1 MRTHRALSSLWL
13 LLATGLLAA
22 GCDPE
27 SPPDGPQSESQSA
40 ALQRAQSCDDL
51 EALLKQDALTK
62 MNAQV
67 DAMIASYAVYGEIR
81 GGGGVIGVDNG
92 LPGGVGASPNQG
104 ADPSAPSPAPSGGEA
119 PSGGD
124 GSGAADEGGGTPTY
138 SDTNTQVAG
147 VDEADIVKTDGNN
160 IYVLHGQ
167 SFYTLAAWPASSLA
181 VGSSLAIEGQP
192 REMFVADDKVVVYS
206 DVNGASIYEKAGV
219 EPRPAYY
226 DYVLVDSMVGG
237 GVARPVPGGAGTP
250 DTPPEA
256 PGSGGGSTP
265 MEPSGG
271 DTPVPPDGGGADDP
285 DAPDAGADEPD
296 TPASGGGADDPDAP
310 ASDGEPSDPDA
321 PADDVPGGGPTAP
334 TPIGE
339 PLPDDAGEPWVYA
352 PLTKLTVLSLAGG
365 APGVIKELYFEG
377 SYTSARRAGEDV
389 RTVLNGG
396 AHGPALVY
404 WPESLVEYP
413 ETAEAW
419 AAAFEQLRAENTAI
433 IEAAPL
439 STWLPY
445 RFEKEGDTVTEL
457 GASCADF
464 YVPGAGTTSYG
475 LTQIESIDLGDLDET
490 PASTSIIGATDTVY
504 SSHDALYVAARGWQ
518 QPASPGA
525 AGEPFIVSDVTHLHK
540 FDLTTDP
547 SQPRYVA
554 SGSVPGHIL
563 NQFSLDEHNGK
574 LRVATTAIVPAEP
587 RWTTSNSVF
596 VLEAQGADLA
606 RVGAVTDL
614 APGEHIRSAR
624 FFGDRGYV
632 VTFLQVDPLFV
643 LDLSDPAAPSVTGE
657 LKIPGFSEYLHP
669 LGDGHL
675 LAIGRDADDS
685 GRVTGLALQIFDVT
699 DPSAPAQVHKETI
712 EGPYASSEAEHNHK
726 AFTYYGERGV
736 LAFPLV
742 SYDRTTGAVAS
753 TLELFNVDIE
763 DGFSRLGAVDHSG
776 FFTTPTPGCYY
787 YGSADVRRGLFIEDY
802 VYSISHGG
810 VLVNALDDLATPVA
824 SVALPAPAPSYACGD
839 GGVAEPAPP
848 PAPDG
853 RE

>member
-1 MRTHRALSSLWL
+1 MRTHRTLSSLWL

-27 SPPDGPQSESQSA
+27 SPRDGSQSGSQSA
-40 ALQRAQSCDDL
+40 ALHRAQSCEDL

-62 MNAQV
+62 MNAQI
-67 DAMIASYAVYGEIR
+67 DAMIASYSVYGDIR
-81 GGGGVIGVDNG
+81 GGGGVIGVDDNAA
-92 LPGGVGASPNQG
+92 GGVGAPPGQS
-104 ADPSAPSPAPSGGEA
+104 ADPAAPSPGPASGDGASAPE
-119 PSGGD
+119 D
-124 GSGAADEGGGTPTY
+124 GSGTPTH

-160 IYVLHGQ
+160 LYVLHGQ
-167 SFYTLAAWPASSLA
+167 SFYTLTAWPASSLA

-192 REMFVADDKVVVYS
+192 HEMFVADDKVVVYS
-206 DVNGASIYEKAGV
+206 AVNAPSIYERAGV
-219 EPRPAYY
+219 EPRPSYY
-226 DYVLVDSMVGG
+226 DYVLIG
-237 GVARPVPGGAGTP
+237 GVAVGGVATPVPGGGVP
-250 DTPPEA
+250 D
-256 PGSGGGSTP
+256 
-265 MEPSGG
+265 MG
-271 DTPVPPDGGGADDP
+271 DTP
-285 DAPDAGADEPD
+285 
-296 TPASGGGADDPDAP
+296 PDAP
-310 ASDGEPSDPDA
+310 ASDAGGAPTPPSDGGSDAPASGGDPGADEPASDGAPDAPDA
-321 PADDVPGGGPTAP
+321 PADAP
-334 TPIGE
+334 PESDPEGASPPPPGE
-339 PLPDDAGEPWVYA
+339 PVAPEVYA

-365 APGVIKELYFEG
+365 APSVVKELYFEG
-377 SYTSARRAGEDV
+377 GYASARRAGEDV
-389 RTVLNGG
+389 RTVLTGG
-396 AHGPALVY
+396 AHGPALAY

-419 AAAFEQLRAENTAI
+419 AAAFEQLRAENAAL

-464 YVPGAGTTSYG
+464 YVPEAGTTSYG
-475 LTQIESIDLGDLDET
+475 LTQIESIDLGDLDEA

-518 QPASPGA
+518 EPASPGA
-525 AGEPFIVSDVTHLHK
+525 PGEARVSSDVTHLHK
-540 FDLTTDP
+540 FDLTADP

-596 VLEAQGADLA
+596 VLEAQGSELA

-614 APGEHIRSAR
+614 APGEQIRSAR

-643 LDLSDPAAPSVTGE
+643 LDLADPAAPSVTGE

-669 LGDGHL
+669 LDDGHL
-675 LAIGRDADDS
+675 LAIGRDADAD

-699 DPSAPAQVHKETI
+699 DPSAPAQLHKETI
-712 EGPYASSEAEHNHK
+712 DGPYASSAAEYDHK
-726 AFTYYGERGV
+726 AFTYYGEHGV

-742 SYDRTTGAVAS
+742 SYDAETGAISS
-753 TLELFNVDIE
+753 TLELFNVDIA

-776 FFTTPTPGCYY
+776 FFTPTPDCYY
-787 YGSADVRRGLFIEDY
+787 YGGANVWRGLFIEDH
-802 VYSISHGG
+802 VYSISNGG

-824 SVALPAPAPSYACGD
+824 SVALPASTSWYACGGD
-839 GGVAEPAPP
+839 IAEPAPAP
-848 PAPDG
+848 GPAPDG
-853 RE
+853 KE

>member
-13 LLATGLLAA
+13 LFATGLLAA

-27 SPPDGPQSESQSA
+27 SPPDGSPSGSQSA
-40 ALQRAQSCDDL
+40 ALQRAQSCEDL

-62 MNAQV
+62 MNAQI

-92 LPGGVGASPNQG
+92 VPGGVGATPDQG
-104 ADPSAPSPAPSGGEA
+104 ADPSAPAPAAPGGEGA
-119 PSGGD
+119 
-124 GSGAADEGGGTPTY
+124 GAADDGGGAPTY
-138 SDTNTQVAG
+138 SETNTQVAG

-192 REMFVADDKVVVYS
+192 LEMFVADDKVVVYS
-206 DVNGASIYEKAGV
+206 DVNGASIYERAGV
-219 EPRPAYY
+219 EPRPVYY

-237 GVARPVPGGAGTP
+237 GVARPVPGGGGVP
-250 DTPPEA
+250 DEAPEA
-256 PGSGGGSTP
+256 PASGGGSTP
-265 MEPSGG
+265 MEPS
-271 DTPVPPDGGGADDP
+271 DSDEPVPPD
-285 DAPDAGADEPD
+285 
-296 TPASGGGADDPDAP
+296 GGADDPDAP
-310 ASDGEPSDPDA
+310 ASDGEPTDPDA
-321 PADDVPGGGPTAP
+321 PANDGGADDPDAPANDGGADDPDAPASDAPGGAGGDPP
-334 TPIGE
+334 PVGE
-339 PLPDDAGEPWVYA
+339 PAPDDAAGPWVYA

-365 APGVIKELYFEG
+365 APSVIKELYFEG

-396 AHGPALVY
+396 AHGPALAY

-413 ETAEAW
+413 GTAEAW

-504 SSHDALYVAARGWQ
+504 SSHDALYVAARGWRE
-518 QPASPGA
+518 PGA
-525 AGEPFIVSDVTHLHK
+525 AGEPFVASDVTHLHK

-563 NQFSLDEHNGK
+563 NQFSLDEHDGK
-574 LRVATTAIVPAEP
+574 LRVATTAMVPAEP
-587 RWTTSNSVF
+587 SWTTSNSVF
-596 VLEAQGADLA
+596 VLEAQGAELA

-675 LAIGRDADDS
+675 LAIGRDADED

-742 SYDRTTGAVAS
+742 SYDVETGAVAS
-753 TLELFNVDIE
+753 TLELFDVDIE

-776 FFTTPTPGCYY
+776 FFTTPTSGCYY
-787 YGSADVRRGLFIEDY
+787 YGSADVRRGLFIEDH

-824 SVALPAPAPSYACGD
+824 SVALPAPETWYACGD
-839 GGVAEPAPP
+839 GGVAEPAPM

>member
-27 SPPDGPQSESQSA
+27 SPTDGSQNGSQSA
-40 ALQRAQSCDDL
+40 ALQRAQSCEDL
-51 EALLKQDALTK
+51 ETLLKRDALSK
-62 MNAQV
+62 MNAQI
-67 DAMIASYAVYGEIR
+67 DAMIASYSVYGEIR
-81 GGGGVIGVDNG
+81 GGGGVIGV
-92 LPGGVGASPNQG
+92 PGSVDTPTQG
-104 ADPSAPSPAPSGGEA
+104 ADPSAPSPAPPGGEGA
-119 PSGGD
+119 
-124 GSGAADEGGGTPTY
+124 GAADDGNGAPTH
-138 SDTNTQVAG
+138 SETNTQVAG

-160 IYVLHGQ
+160 LYVLHGQ

-206 DVNGASIYEKAGV
+206 DVNGASIYERAGV
-219 EPRPAYY
+219 EPRPVYY
-226 DYVLVDSMVGG
+226 DYMLVDSMVGG
-237 GVARPVPGGAGTP
+237 GVARPVPGGGGVP
-250 DTPPEA
+250 DEAPEA
-256 PGSGGGSTP
+256 PASGGGDTP
-265 MEPSGG
+265 MAPSGG
-271 DTPVPPDGGGADDP
+271 DRPAPPDGGADDP
-285 DAPDAGADEPD
+285 E
-296 TPASGGGADDPDAP
+296 AP

-321 PADDVPGGGPTAP
+321 PASDGEPSDPGAPEDNPPPVGEPVPGDP
-334 TPIGE
+334 
-339 PLPDDAGEPWVYA
+339 AGPWVYA

-365 APGVIKELYFEG
+365 APSVVKELYFEG
-377 SYTSARRAGEDV
+377 SYTSARRAGENV

-396 AHGPALVY
+396 AHGPALAY

-419 AAAFEQLRAENTAI
+419 AAAFEELRAENTAI

-445 RFEKEGDTVTEL
+445 RFEKEGETVTEL

-475 LTQIESIDLGDLDET
+475 LTQIEAIDLGDLDEA

-518 QPASPGA
+518 EPASPGA
-525 AGEPFIVSDVTHLHK
+525 PGEAFVISDVTHLHK
-540 FDLTTDP
+540 FDLTADP

-574 LRVATTAIVPAEP
+574 LRVATTAMVQAEP

-596 VLEAQGADLA
+596 VLEAQGAELA

-614 APGEHIRSAR
+614 APGEQIRSAR

-643 LDLSDPAAPSVTGE
+643 LDLSDPAAPSVSGE

-675 LAIGRDADDS
+675 LAIGRDADED

-699 DPSAPAQVHKETI
+699 NPSAPAQLHKETI
-712 EGPYASSEAEHNHK
+712 EGPFASSQAEYNHK
-726 AFTYYGERGV
+726 AFTYYGEHSV

-742 SYDRTTGAVAS
+742 SYDAETGAVAS
-753 TLELFNVDIE
+753 TLELFNVDVE
-763 DGFSRLGAVDHSG
+763 DGFTRLGAVDHSG
-776 FFTTPTPGCYY
+776 FFTPTPGCYY
-787 YGSADVRRGLFIEDY
+787 YGSADVWRGVFIEDH
-802 VYSISHGG
+802 VYSISNGG

-824 SVALPAPAPSYACGD
+824 SVALPASTSWYACGGD
-839 GGVAEPAPP
+839 VAEPAPTP
-848 PAPDG
+848 APAPAPDG
-853 RE
+853 GE

>member
-13 LLATGLLAA
+13 LLASGLLAT
-22 GCDPE
+22 GCAPE
-27 SPPDGPQSESQSA
+27 SPPDGGPQSGSQGA
-40 ALQRAQSCDDL
+40 ALQRAQSCEDL
-51 EALLKQDALTK
+51 EALLKQDALSK
-62 MNAQV
+62 MNAQI
-67 DAMIASYAVYGEIR
+67 DAMIASYSVYGDIR
-81 GGGGVIGVDNG
+81 GDGGGFAD
-92 LPGGVGASPNQG
+92 PGGVGTPNQG
-104 ADPSAPSPAPSGGEA
+104 ADPSGPSPTPPTAPGGGE
-119 PSGGD
+119 D
-124 GSGAADEGGGTPTY
+124 VGAAEDGDSAPTY
-138 SDTNTQVAG
+138 SETNTQVAG

-206 DVNGASIYEKAGV
+206 DVNGAAIYEKAGV
-219 EPRPAYY
+219 EPRPVYY
-226 DYVLVDSMVGG
+226 DYMLVDGMVGG

-250 DTPPEA
+250 DIPPEA

-271 DTPVPPDGGGADDP
+271 DTPVPPDGGDSDDP

-296 TPASGGGADDPDAP
+296 TPANDGGADEPDAP
-310 ASDGEPSDPDA
+310 DSDGEPSDPDA

-334 TPIGE
+334 GPIGE
-339 PLPDDAGEPWVYA
+339 PVPDDGGLWGYA
-352 PLTKLTVLSLAGG
+352 PLTKLTVLSLDGG
-365 APGVIKELYFEG
+365 APSVIKELYFEG

-404 WPESLVEYP
+404 WPEGLVEYP
-413 ETAEAW
+413 QTAEAW

-475 LTQIESIDLGDLDET
+475 LTQIESIDLGDLDQV

-504 SSHDALYVAARGWQ
+504 SSHDALYVAARGWK
-518 QPASPGA
+518 QPAAP
-525 AGEPFIVSDVTHLHK
+525 GEPFVVSDVTHLHK

-574 LRVATTAIVPAEP
+574 LRVATTAEVRAEP
-587 RWTTSNSVF
+587 TWTTSNSVF
-596 VLEAQGADLA
+596 VLEAQGAELA

-614 APGEHIRSAR
+614 APGEQIRSAR

-675 LAIGRDADDS
+675 LAIGRDADDT

-712 EGPYASSEAEHNHK
+712 EGPYASSEAEYNHK
-726 AFTYYGERGV
+726 AFTYYGAHGV

-763 DGFSRLGAVDHSG
+763 DGFSRLGAIDHSG
-776 FFTTPTPGCYY
+776 FFTTSTPGCYY
-787 YGSADVRRGLFIEDY
+787 YGSAEVRRGLFIEDY

-824 SVALPAPAPSYACGD
+824 SVALPAPETWYACG
-839 GGVAEPAPP
+839 GGLTEPGEPTPP

-853 RE
+853 GE